1 MASSPRLRVQLLL
14 RAIASPGNGALLFLL
29 LLISAPVLVVLASL
43 LQPFG
48 PLWSHLADTVLQ
60 DYVLNSLLLMVG
72 VSVGVLV
79 MGVTG
84 AWLTTLCQFPGRRH
98 FEWALLL
105 PMAMPAYIIAYTYTG
120 LLDYGGPL
128 QTLLRDTWGWRYGE
142 YWFPEVRSLPGA
154 MVMLSLVLYP
164 YVYLLARA
172 AFIEQSVCLLE
183 VSRSLG
189 CGPWRAFF
197 RVALPLARPAVMAG
211 LTLALMETLADYGT
225 VKYFGVN
232 TFTTGIFR
240 TWFGLGDVGAA
251 TQLSAMLLCCVTL
264 LILFE
269 RYYRRRMRV
278 AESSRIAQRPLP
290 RFVLTGHRAVM
301 SWLICFGMLAAGFL
315 LPAFQLIKWA
325 IQAGPEAFNAEF
337 LKLAWHSLYLASMAA
352 LIIVA
357 VALIFA
363 VVYRM
368 RPNPARALL
377 LTFAGMGYAVPGTV
391 IAVGVLIVLGAL
403 DKRID
408 EWATSHWGEGTGLL
422 FSGTLCAVLFAYLV
436 RFLSV
441 SLHTLQ
447 AGFQRLSPA
456 LDEAARSLG
465 YRPFQIVRRIHLPLL
480 RGSLLTALLLVF
492 VDVLKELP
500 ATLVLRPF
508 NFNTLAVR
516 AFEMASDER
525 LMDAALPSLAIV
537 LIGLAPVIV
546 LSRQMR
552 KLPAQ
557 SVTAVEKS
565 RIDFGAT
572 EAAKTDSSR
581 TRTSIQGVAP

>member
-1 MASSPRLRVQLLL
+1 MALSSRRLGAQSLA
-14 RAIASPGNGALLFLL
+14 RALASPGNGALLLFLL
-29 LLISAPVLVVLASL
+29 LIAAPVLVVLLSL

-48 PLWSHLADTVLQ
+48 PIWAHLVDTVLQ
-60 DYVLNSLLLMVG
+60 DYVFNSLLLMAG
-72 VSVGVLV
+72 VTVGVLV

-120 LLDYGGPL
+120 MLDYGGPV
-128 QTLLRDTWGWRYGE
+128 QTLLRDTWGWRYGD

-154 MVMLSLVLYP
+154 ILMLSLVLYP

-172 AFIEQSVCLLE
+172 AFVEQSVCLLE

-197 RVALPLARPAVMAG
+197 RVALPLARPAIMAG
-211 LTLALMETLADYGT
+211 VTLALMETLADYGT

-240 TWFGLGDVGAA
+240 TWFGLGDVEAA
-251 TQLSAMLLCCVTL
+251 TQLSALLLCTVTL
-264 LILFE
+264 LILCE

-278 AESSRIAQRPLP
+278 AQSSRVAQRPLP
-290 RFVLTGHRAVM
+290 RFELAGWRSVM
-301 SWLICFGMLAAGFL
+301 AWLICFGMLGAGFL
-315 LPAFQLIKWA
+315 LPAIQLLKWA
-325 IQAGPEAFNAEF
+325 ALAGIDAFNADF
-337 LKLAWHSLYLASMAA
+337 VTLAWHSFSLAFLAA
-352 LIIVA
+352 VIIVTVALCFA
-357 VALIFA
+357 VA
-363 VVYRM
+363 YRL
-368 RPNPARALL
+368 RPNPLRALI

-391 IAVGVLIVLGAL
+391 IAVGVLIVLGGI
-403 DKRID
+403 DRRID
-408 EWATSHWGEGTGLL
+408 DWATARWDISTGLL

-447 AGFQRLSPA
+447 AGFQRISPA

-465 YRPFQIVRRIHLPLL
+465 YRPHQMTARIHLPLL

-552 KLPAQ
+552 RRSDAA
-557 SVTAVEKS
+557 T
-565 RIDFGAT
+565 AT
-572 EAAKTDSSR
+572 E
-581 TRTSIQGVAP
+581 SIHQGAVP

>member
-1 MASSPRLRVQLLL
+1 MSSLL
-14 RAIASPGNGALLFLL
+14 RAITSPGNGALLFAL
-29 LLISAPVLVVLASL
+29 LLIAAPVLVVLASL

-48 PLWSHLADTVLQ
+48 PLWAHLADTVLQ

-72 VSVGVLV
+72 VAIGVVV
-79 MGVTG
+79 MGVSG

-120 LLDYGGPL
+120 LLDYGGAV

-154 MVMLSLVLYP
+154 VIMLSLVLYP

-183 VSRSLG
+183 VSRTLG

-269 RYYRRRMRV
+269 RYFRRRMRV
-278 AESSRIAQRPLP
+278 TQSSRIAQRPLP
-290 RFVLTGHRAVM
+290 RFVLTGYRAVV
-301 SWLICFGMLAAGFL
+301 SWLICFGMLSLGFL
-315 LPAFQLIKWA
+315 LPAFLLLKWA
-325 IQAGPEAFNAEF
+325 IQAGPDAFNISF
-337 LKLAWHSLYLASMAA
+337 IKLAWHSFSLALMASL
-352 LIIVA
+352 LIVV

-363 VVYRM
+363 AAYRL
-368 RPNPARALL
+368 RPSPVRALIV
-377 LTFAGMGYAVPGTV
+377 TFAGMGYAVPGTV
-391 IAVGVLIVLGAL
+391 IAVGVLIVLGGL
-403 DKRID
+403 DKYID
-408 EWATSHWGEGTGLL
+408 TWMTAQWGVSSGLL

-441 SLHTLQ
+441 SLQTLQ

-465 YRPFQIVRRIHLPLL
+465 YAPRRVFWRIHLPLL

-492 VDVLKELP
+492 VDALKELP

-552 KLPAQ
+552 QTPVHRGDNGQ
-557 SVTAVEKS
+557 STQQERV
-565 RIDFGAT
+565 
-572 EAAKTDSSR
+572 
-581 TRTSIQGVAP
+581 Q

>member
-1 MASSPRLRVQLLL
+1 MIGSSNSNILVRL
-14 RAIASPGNGALLFLL
+14 RAIVFSGNGALLFLL
-29 LLISAPVLVVLASL
+29 LLIAAPLWVVLGSL

-48 PLWSHLADTVLQ
+48 PLWIHLAATVLQ
-60 DYVLNSLLLMVG
+60 DYVQNSLLLMAG

-79 MGVTG
+79 MGVSG
-84 AWLTTLCQFPGRRH
+84 AWLTTLCQFPGRRS

-120 LLDYGGPL
+120 LLDYGGPV
-128 QTLLRDTWGWRYGE
+128 QTLLRDAWGWHYGD
-142 YWFPEVRSLPGA
+142 YWFPEIRSLPGA
-154 MVMLSLVLYP
+154 IVMLSLVLYP

-189 CGPWRAFF
+189 CGPWRTFF

-225 VKYFGVN
+225 VKYFGIN

-251 TQLSAMLLCCVTL
+251 TQLSALLLCCVTL
-264 LILFE
+264 LILLE
-269 RYYRRRMRV
+269 RYFRRRMRV
-278 AESSRIAQRPLP
+278 AKSSRVSHRPLP
-290 RFVLTGHRAVM
+290 RYTLTGARALGA
-301 SWLICFGMLAAGFL
+301 WLICMGMLCLGFL
-315 LPAFQLIKWA
+315 FPALQLCQWA
-325 IQAGPEAFNAEF
+325 IQVGSSALNQDF
-337 LKLAWHSLYLASMAA
+337 LRLAWHTFSLALVAA
-352 LIIVA
+352 VLIVSVA
-357 VALIFA
+357 MLFA
-363 VVYRM
+363 FAARM
-368 RPNPARALL
+368 RPQPMRLLL

-391 IAVGVLIVLGAL
+391 IAVGVLIVLGRL
-403 DKRID
+403 DKTID
-408 EWATSHWGEGTGLL
+408 GFASAHWGISTGLL
-422 FSGTLCAVLFAYLV
+422 FSGTLCAVIFAYLV

-441 SLHTLQ
+441 SLQTLQ

-465 YRPFQIVRRIHLPLL
+465 YAPRKIMWRIHLPLMH
-480 RGSLLTALLLVF
+480 GSLLTALLLVF

-537 LIGLAPVIV
+537 LIGLAPVFL
-546 LSRQMR
+546 LSRQMLKSPSQVNR
-552 KLPAQ
+552 K
-557 SVTAVEKS
+557 
-565 RIDFGAT
+565 GAP
-572 EAAKTDSSR
+572 R
-581 TRTSIQGVAP
+581 